1 MSDLDTSES
10 RYVENGDV
18 RIHYTVQG
26 SGPPLILLHGGGPGA
41 SGGSNYGRNIPA
53 LSQHFT
59 TYAIDFPGWGKS
71 SKNLNSLG
79 ARSPFVNGARA
90 VALFMD
96 ALSIDT
102 AHLVGNSFG
111 GSAAYYMAMEHPARV
126 DRIVAMGPGG
136 AWLEGVGPTPG
147 IIQLMTYYSGEG
159 PTRAKLTAFL
169 DNLVHDTSVLTDD
182 MIDARFAA
190 SNDPQ
195 IAANPPLKAPGTAA
209 TRFLSVGG
217 PAAEDTPAS
226 LPAGLGLAGQGQSPR
241 RRGQIQRDPGSGRG
255 AVRPV
260 RALGAVGT
268 RRQIQ
273 RTGHLVPPT
282 PVTSRIYRRAPRA
295 GHGAAAAEP
304 LARRANPG
312 PR

>member
-195 IAANPPLKAPGTAA
+195 IAANPPLKAPPGPPP
-209 TRFLSVGG
+209 RDSYLS
-217 PAAEDTPAS
+217 EDPRLKTLRHRCLLVWGLQDKVN
-226 LPAGLGLAGQGQSPR
+226 LPAGAAKFNVIPDQDVVLFAQCGHWAQWEHADKFNELVTWFL
-241 RRGQIQRDPGSGRG
+241 QRP
-255 AVRPV
+255 
-260 RALGAVGT
+260 
-268 RRQIQ
+268 
-273 RTGHLVPPT
+273 
-282 PVTSRIYRRAPRA
+282 
-295 GHGAAAAEP
+295 
-304 LARRANPG
+304 
-312 PR
+312 